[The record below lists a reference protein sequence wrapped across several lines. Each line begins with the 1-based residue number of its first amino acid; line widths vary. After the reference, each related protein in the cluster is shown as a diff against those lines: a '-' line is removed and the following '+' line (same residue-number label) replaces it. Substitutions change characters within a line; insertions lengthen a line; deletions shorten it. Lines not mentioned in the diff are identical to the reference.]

1 MNHRWVARG
10 LVVALHVGLI
20 AGLWLHQAAP
30 QRDHRD
36 RRMTTVWLIAPQARQ
51 NPPPARP
58 PLPAPRRTAPERP
71 DIAQDVT
78 HPALTT
84 QAPPVAAQPSP
95 AATQPEITP
104 AEPPRTTLRLTLPPG
119 YAASSAVARNPALG
133 DPRSNSVR
141 PTFEDRIADAT
152 GGAGAWV
159 EERTSDNR
167 AQAVGALGE
176 HRTVMR
182 RGDTCVEIFRSRI
195 SDTDPFNGNV
205 APRAGKMLGKPYK
218 CK

>member
-10 LVVALHVGLI
+10 LVAALHVGLI
-20 AGLWLHQAAP
+20 AGLWLHQQAP
-30 QRDHRD
+30 RHDHRD
-36 RRMTTVWLIAPQARQ
+36 RRVTTVWLIAPQARQ
-51 NPPPARP
+51 DPPPARP
-58 PLPAPRRTAPERP
+58 PLPAPRSTVPSRP
-71 DIAQDVT
+71 DIA
-78 HPALTT
+78 PALTT
-84 QAPPVAAQPSP
+84 QAAPVAAQPAP
-95 AATQPEITP
+95 AATPPEISP

-133 DPRSNSVR
+133 DPRSNSGR
-141 PTFEDRIADAT
+141 PTVEERIADAT

-167 AQAVGALGE
+167 AQSVGALGE
-176 HRTVMR
+176 HRTVLR

-195 SDTDPFNGNV
+195 SDTDAFNGNV
-205 APRAGKMLGKPYK
+205 APRAGRMLGKPYK